1 MPLKSFAPPF
11 EIGQQVIDVNNPGVP
26 GAYTGRSRKAGAAIM
41 VELKFPNGTTKF
53 RPLTVLD
60 PINPETTKDIRE
72 QVKGKRFGRLIDL
85 KRLITYEK
93 LKGTLH
99 EVIYS
104 METAQIDFYPYQ
116 FKPVLKFINS
126 PTERLILADEV
137 GLGKTIESG
146 LIWMEMQARYRSNR
160 LLVLCPKILAEKW
173 REELRSKFQLD
184 ARIVDFNGLKQELYE
199 LKAVG
204 PEYPFVLIG
213 TYTGLR
219 PLKDERGILKTP
231 PEEGPSN
238 SPKTQLLRELRFW
251 DEEYPPL
258 DMVIFDEAHYM
269 RNQATTTFHLGEC
282 LAANARAVLCVSA
295 TPVNNSNIDLHSLLR
310 LVDEE
315 FFATQASFEELIDLN
330 RPSVHA
336 SNALAQ
342 TPVDSAALGLAVEG
356 MARSDY
362 IKNSPLFEQF
372 LERLESLSK
381 ADFRNAGE
389 LARCQDT
396 AEKLNL
402 LGGYVNRT
410 RRVQVKENRP
420 LRRSSVV
427 PVEYTPQEMALY
439 QAILK
444 IVRQRCKANKMAFHV
459 FQVMTLQ
466 LMAASCLPAFSKRIL
481 SEELLDNENLIK
493 EAIGETD
500 FDDGISESIGDVIQ
514 LRDLLDYDF
523 EGNDSKFDQLLRVL
537 KGQPDEKIIIFAYYR
552 PTLSYLRSRL
562 IEEGE
567 KVAIIHGG
575 VNVDKRW
582 EELDRFRSSKGP
594 RILLA
599 SEVGSEGI
607 DLQFCRILVNYDLPW
622 NPMRVEQRIG
632 RIDRVGQKAD
642 RLSIINFK
650 VAGTIEER
658 IHERLH
664 EKLEAFSSSLGDLD
678 EVIGEEVKK
687 LTISL
692 LSDELTPEEEQKKI
706 TQTQQAIENKL
717 NLMRELEESGDALV
731 ALSDYVQKKVEE
743 DRGRGR
749 YIQSSELESYVSDFF
764 GRHFKGTE
772 INYNTPIIGCLKI
785 RFSEDARTSLG
796 EFMHGDQS
804 LSARPLRQREITITF
819 SREVMQRLTRDQNR
833 KVFFVN
839 HLSPLIRWITKIN
852 KEKDHEFY
860 KLAAIQATSKLLNP
874 GAYLYRVERWIMKGI
889 SRVEKLAYGL
899 VNLATGKCYSS
910 HESEVFFQIIIN
922 DGVDWD
928 YREYDDTTILPCFDA
943 IEEYMQ
949 EQFDAEVRQFEV
961 ENENILQTK
970 SKRVSTILDRR
981 IEQDE
986 RRLETLL
993 NAGREER
1000 VLRMTRGRLEKAKEN
1015 KAQKIAALNDSAVI
1029 LPETEPVAVGVV
1041 LIRA

>member
-1 MPLKSFAPPF
+1 MPPKYSEVPF
-11 EIGQQVIDVNNPGVP
+11 ETGQQVIDVNNPGAHGV
-26 GAYTGRSRKAGAAIM
+26 YTGRSRKAGSAIM
-41 VELKFPNGTTKF
+41 VELKFPNGATKF
-53 RPLTVLD
+53 RPLTVLEA
-60 PINPETTKDIRE
+60 INPEATKDLRD
-72 QVKGKRFGRLIDL
+72 QVKDKRFGRLIDL
-85 KRLITYEK
+85 RRLITYEK

-104 METAQIDFYPYQ
+104 MEAAQIDFYPYQ

-173 REELRSKFQLD
+173 REEFRNKFQLD
-184 ARIVDFNGLKQELYE
+184 ARIVDFNGLKQELAE
-199 LKAVG
+199 LKDVG
-204 PEYPFVLIG
+204 PEHPFVLIG

-219 PLKDERGILKTP
+219 PLKNERGILKTP

-315 FFATQASFEELIDLN
+315 FFATQASFEELINLN

-342 TPVDSAALGLAVEG
+342 TPVDTDALEYAVEG
-356 MARSDY
+356 MATSEY
-362 IKNSPLFEQF
+362 IKNSPLFKQF
-372 LERLESLSK
+372 LERLENLSMANFK
-381 ADFRNAGE
+381 DAGE

-420 LRRSSVV
+420 LRRPIVV
-427 PVEYTPQEMALY
+427 PVEYTPQEMSLY

-444 IVRQRCKANKMAFHV
+444 IVRQRCKDNKKAFHV

-481 SEELLDNENLIK
+481 SEELFDNENLIE
-493 EAIGETD
+493 EALGETD
-500 FDDGISESIGDVIQ
+500 FDDAVVDSIGDVIQ

-523 EGNDSKFDQLLRVL
+523 ERNDSKFDQLLGVI

-552 PTLSYLRSRL
+552 PTLAYLRRRL
-562 IEEGE
+562 IENGE

-575 VNVDKRW
+575 VDIDKRW
-582 EELDRFRSSKGP
+582 KELDRFKSSNGP

-632 RIDRVGQKAD
+632 RIDRVGQKAGS
-642 RLSIINFK
+642 LSIINFK

-706 TQTQQAIENKL
+706 TQTQQAIETKL

-749 YIQSSELESYVSDFF
+749 YIQSSELESYVSNFF
-764 GRHFKGTE
+764 EGHFKGTE
-772 INYNTPIIGCLKI
+772 INYNTPTSGCLKI
-785 RFSEDARTSLG
+785 RFSDDARASLG
-796 EFMHGDQS
+796 DFMHGDQS
-804 LSARPLRQREITITF
+804 LSARPFRQREVNITF
-819 SREVMQRLTRDQNR
+819 SREVMQRLTKEQSR

-839 HLSPLIRWITKIN
+839 HLSPLIRWITKIH
-852 KEKDHEFY
+852 KDKDHEFH
-860 KLAAIQATSKLLNP
+860 KLAAIQGTSNILNQ
-874 GAYLYRVERWIMKGI
+874 GVYLYRVERWIIKGI
-889 SRVEKLAYGL
+889 NNIEKLAYGF
-899 VNLATGKCYSS
+899 VNINTGKCYSS
-910 HESEVFFQIIIN
+910 YESEVFFQSIIN

-928 YREYDDTTILPCFDA
+928 YREYDEKKVLSCFDA
-943 IEEYMQ
+943 IEKFMQ
-949 EQFDAEVRQFEV
+949 EQFDAEVMQFEV
-961 ENENILQTK
+961 ENENTLQTK
-970 SKRVSTILDRR
+970 SKRVSAIFNRR

-993 NAGREER
+993 NARREER
-1000 VLRMTRGRLEKAKEN
+1000 VLRMARGRLEKAKEN
-1015 KAQKIAALNDSAVI
+1015 KAQKISALNDSAVI

-1041 LIRA
+1041 LIEA

>member
-1 MPLKSFAPPF
+1 MPEQQSDIPF
-11 EIGQQVIDVNNPGVP
+11 EIGQQVIDINNPGVS
-26 GAYTGRSRKAGAAIM
+26 GVYTGRSRKAGSAIM
-41 VELKFPNGTTKF
+41 VELKFPNGSTKF
-53 RPLTVLD
+53 RPLSVLEAID
-60 PINPETTKDIRE
+60 PEATKDLRE
-72 QVKGKRFGRLIDL
+72 QVKDKRFGRLIDL
-85 KRLITYEK
+85 RRLITYEK

-104 METAQIDFYPYQ
+104 MEAAQIDFYPYQ

-184 ARIVDFNGLKQELYE
+184 ARIVDFNGLKQELDE
-199 LKAVG
+199 LKDVG
-204 PEYPFVLIG
+204 PEYPFILIG

-251 DEEYPPL
+251 EEEYPPL

-342 TPVDSAALGLAVEG
+342 TPVDTDALEHAVEG
-356 MARSDY
+356 MATSEY
-362 IKNSPLFEQF
+362 IKNSPLFKQF

-381 ADFRNAGE
+381 ADFRDAGE

-420 LRRSSVV
+420 LRRPSVV

-444 IVRQRCKANKMAFHV
+444 IVRQRCKANKKAFHV

-481 SEELLDNENLIK
+481 SEELFDNENLIE
-493 EAIGETD
+493 EAFGETD
-500 FDDGISESIGDVIQ
+500 FDDAVADSIGDVIQ

-523 EGNDSKFDQLLRVL
+523 EGNDSKFDQLLGVL
-537 KGQPDEKIIIFAYYR
+537 RGQPDEKIIIFAYYR
-552 PTLSYLRSRL
+552 PTLAYLRRRL
-562 IEEGE
+562 IDEGE

-575 VNVDKRW
+575 VDVDKRW

-692 LSDELTPEEEQKKI
+692 LSNELTPEEEQKKI
-706 TQTQQAIENKL
+706 TQTQQAIETKL

-772 INYNTPIIGCLKI
+772 INYNTPTSGCLKI
-785 RFSEDARTSLG
+785 RFSEDARMSLND
-796 EFMHGDQS
+796 FMHGDQS
-804 LSARPLRQREITITF
+804 LSARPLRQREINITF
-819 SREVMQRLTRDQNR
+819 SREVMQRLTLEQKR

-852 KEKDHEFY
+852 KDKDHEFY
-860 KLAAIQATSKLLNP
+860 KLAAIQATSAALVP

-889 SRVEKLAYGL
+889 NSVEKLAYGV
-899 VNLATGKCYSS
+899 VNLDTGKCYSS
-910 HESEVFFQIIIN
+910 HDSEVFFQGIIN
-922 DGVDWD
+922 DGADWD
-928 YREYDDTTILPCFDA
+928 YREYDETIILPRFDA
-943 IEEYMQ
+943 IEESMQ
-949 EQFDAEVRQFEV
+949 DQFDAEVRQFEV

-970 SKRVSTILDRR
+970 SKRVSTIFDRR

-986 RRLETLL
+986 RRLETLM

-1000 VLRMTRGRLEKAKEN
+1000 VLRMARGRLEKAKEN
-1015 KAQKIAALNDSAVI
+1015 KAQKIAALNDSAEI

-1041 LIRA
+1041 LIGA